1 MRQPEPAMPVEGGGV
16 RALSVGDF
24 MTREL
29 VTLKETDDL
38 ALAEQML
45 RLGGIRH
52 LPVVSEGKLV
62 GLVTQRDLLR
72 ASATRPART
81 TLASEIMVRQPVAV
95 SPATSLVHAARAML
109 EKKFG
114 CLPVCGEDGMLLG
127 IITESDFVRFAA
139 DMVQDLD
146 LVAEAVQGNHRA

>member
-1 MRQPEPAMPVEGGGV
+1 MRQPEAVEQMDADGV

-52 LPVVSEGKLV
+52 LPVVRERKLV
-62 GLVTQRDLLR
+62 GILTHRDLLR
-72 ASATRPART
+72 SAATRPARS
-81 TLASEIMVRQPVAV
+81 TLAGEVMTRDPVAV
-95 SPATSLVHAARAML
+95 RPATSLAHAARSML
-109 EKKFG
+109 QHKFG
-114 CLPVCGEDGMLLG
+114 CLPVCDGDGTLLG

-139 DMVQDLD
+139 DMMQDLD
-146 LVAEAVQGNHRA
+146 LVAEAVRGRHRA